1 MICSYSFSL
10 NLHKFKKM
18 ARFTLSELETEE
30 RHQSWLLIVETP
42 RATIN
47 AVVIGVEA

>member
-1 MICSYSFSL
+1 M
-10 NLHKFKKM
+10 HKYGNMK
-18 ARFTLSELETEE
+18 RFTLSELETKE